1 MSNIPDRRPG
11 IEPLFPGRRVGA
23 VANPALRY
31 LLFALPGSMLYLL
44 DGVLFY
50 GAYGTFDAVV
60 LSSRVQADP
69 VTVAARWR

>member
-1 MSNIPDRRPG
+1 
-11 IEPLFPGRRVGA
+11 
-23 VANPALRY
+23 
-31 LLFALPGSMLYLL
+31 MLYLL

-50 GAYGTFDAVV
+50 GAYGTLDAVV

>member
-1 MSNIPDRRPG
+1 
-11 IEPLFPGRRVGA
+11 
-23 VANPALRY
+23 
-31 LLFALPGSMLYLL
+31 MLYLL